1 MKQGLKMFSAVAVAA
16 VVALSATVVIAQQ
29 TTAAPSAAA
38 VAAANEILKLKGA
51 AGLYQGASV
60 GVVQGVKGMLTQSN
74 LNLGKDIDAVAPV
87 VAQQVAVREQEV
99 ANEFARQYASG
110 FTEQEL
116 KEMVAFYSSP
126 LGRKMI
132 EQEPKLLQASIAY
145 MKNWGEKLSAEVI
158 DRFRNEMKKRGK
170 EL

>member
-1 MKQGLKMFSAVAVAA
+1 MKQGLKMFCAATVAA
-16 VVALSATVVIAQQ
+16 MVLSASVAMAQQ
-29 TTAAPSAAA
+29 KPAAPSPAALAAA
-38 VAAANEILKLKGA
+38 TEILRLKGA
-51 AGLYQGASV
+51 TGLYQGSSA
-60 GVVQGVKGMLTQSN
+60 GVVQGVKAMLTQSN
-74 LNLGKDIDAVAPV
+74 LNLGKDIDAIAPV
-87 VAQQVAVREQEV
+87 VAQQVAAREQDL
-99 ANEFARQYASG
+99 AAEFARQYASG

-116 KEMVAFYSSP
+116 RDMVAFYSSP

-145 MKNWGEKLSAEVI
+145 MKEWGEKLSSEVI